1 MASCHVRL
9 TSLRSV
15 EESTTSC
22 ASYGRLSGHCL
33 KMRVKHWSRRSSP
46 VAWTTATLC
55 SSACQKDWTA
65 VAVGSERRRP
75 SGDWYST
82 FICNAGAPS
91 ATLAAGTPEHRLQ
104 GCDAR
109 SSVAVWHFAV
119 VPTQRPPSCRRCSRA
134 TTTFHNCRT
143 CVVTWIHTVPSAILD
158 LQLLDMDYGTVQLSS
173 IARER
178 GRLVVQ

>member
-46 VAWTTATLC
+46 VGWTTATLC
-55 SSACQKDWTA
+55 SSASRKDWCTA

-82 FICNAGAPS
+82 LRHNAACSVSYIGCRYARAS
-91 ATLAAGTPEHRLQ
+91 VATLVHRSLSGISPSYLYPTTAVLSPMFASDDYVPQLPNMRCDVDTYCIFRDRGFAAAGPGL
-104 GCDAR
+104 
-109 SSVAVWHFAV
+109 
-119 VPTQRPPSCRRCSRA
+119 
-134 TTTFHNCRT
+134 
-143 CVVTWIHTVPSAILD
+143 
-158 LQLLDMDYGTVQLSS
+158 
-173 IARER
+173 
-178 GRLVVQ
+178 